1 MNGREFDDRIQEL
14 MNEVR
19 SLSPCPQ
26 GSRNEYEAVPLRP
39 DSTKNAIQQK
49 MDQINDSLDYLRLTV
64 KYVLFD
70 LEATRRE
77 NEYLK
82 KMIGDDD
89 SSQ

>member
-19 SLSPCPQ
+19 SLSPSPK
-26 GSRNEYEAVPLRP
+26 GSKNEYEAVPLRR
-39 DSTKNAIQQK
+39 DSAKNVLQQK
-49 MDQINDSLDYLRLTV
+49 MDQISDSLDYLRLTV
-64 KYVLFD
+64 KYILFD

-82 KMIGDDD
+82 KMISDDD
-89 SSQ
+89 K